1 MPHYKLI
8 GFVDVRGLAE
18 MSRCVLHYAGVQ
30 FEDYRI
36 PLNDWPTLKKTM
48 PYEQLPVL
56 EIDGCNITQSFAI
69 ARLLARRHGLA
80 GKSDIESAQLDS
92 VADLHKDFQNE
103 IASYFMVGAGFQE
116 GDKDKIYKDTFL
128 PAAERHFPRLVNLLN
143 DSGSGFF
150 GKSGVSWVDFYVASA
165 FLTIKHF
172 APDFVRSYPELQSHC
187 DRIHGLPQLQSYLAK
202 RKDSPI

>member
-1 MPHYKLI
+1 MLHYKLI

-18 MSRCVLHYAGVQ
+18 MSRCVLHYAGVR

-36 PLNDWPTLKKTM
+36 PLNDWPILKKTM
-48 PYEQLPVL
+48 PYEQLPKQIL
-56 EIDGCNITQSFAI
+56 CLHNFKFTFK
-69 ARLLARRHGLA
+69 GLA
-80 GKSDIESAQLDS
+80 GESDLESALLDS

-116 GDKDKIYKDTFL
+116 GDKDKIYKETFL
-128 PAAERHFPRLVNLLN
+128 PAAERHFPRLVKLLN
-143 DSGSGFF
+143 ESGSGFF
-150 GKSGVSWVDFYVASA
+150 GKLGVSWVDFYVASA

-172 APDFVRSYPELQSHC
+172 APDFVGNYPELQSHC
-187 DRIHGLPQLQSYLAK
+187 DRIHGLPQLQSYLAQ